1 MSSLLKKVLSIF
13 LLLIFCLMTAHS
25 VGAEDLKTP
34 EEYRKI
40 LSELG
45 NQKKTLSS
53 ELQIIDTK
61 TSITLSNIRV
71 SEQKIV
77 QTQSEIEKLSSKID
91 NLDSSLETLF
101 KQLRQRAV
109 KQYKIQQPSIFDL
122 LFASDTIDALV
133 KKIKYQKTAK
143 QHSENLYIQ
152 AQLAKSSYEEQK
164 IIREQKKQELD
175 QLIKNL
181 EAQRMELKTQQA
193 QKQKTLVDTNNDETI
208 YQSLLAQAEA
218 QQKGFVSFV
227 QTSGGD
233 SIIAAN
239 SFGTGLDGAYYS
251 QRDARWANQGIG
263 YSSMSVLKVGCL
275 LTSIA
280 MFGKKNGENITPSD
294 MASNPS
300 RFYLSTAYM
309 KNPWPGVAGKTYSE
323 LYGSRA
329 NISEELNNGNYVI
342 VGISYSGG
350 CYYGGDHFVLLTKK
364 DGDDFIMHDPIY
376 GPDLKFSSHYST
388 ICSAATFK

>member
-1 MSSLLKKVLSIF
+1 MLSQLKKSLSIF
-13 LLLIFCLMTAHS
+13 LFLTLCLMTVRTVDAQ
-25 VGAEDLKTP
+25 DLKTP

-61 TSITLSNIRV
+61 TSITLSNIRL
-71 SEQKIV
+71 SEQKII

-91 NLDSSLETLF
+91 NLDTSLETLF

-109 KQYKIQQPSIFDL
+109 KQYKIQQPSMFDL
-122 LFASDTIDALV
+122 LFDSDSIDILV

-175 QLIKNL
+175 ELIKNL
-181 EAQRMELKTQQA
+181 EAQKIALKTQQA
-193 QKQKTLVDTNNDETI
+193 EKQKLLVDTNNDEVV
-208 YQSLLAQAEA
+208 YQNLLALAEA
-218 QQKGFVSFV
+218 QRKGFVSFV
-227 QTSGGD
+227 ETSGGD

-239 SFGTGLDGAYYS
+239 AFGSGSDGAYYS
-251 QRDARWANQGIG
+251 QRDARWASQGIG
-263 YSSMSVLKVGCL
+263 YSSESILRVGCL

-280 MFGKKNGENITPSD
+280 MFGKKHGDNITPSD
-294 MASNPS
+294 IASNPS
-300 RFYLSTAYM
+300 RFSGSTAYM
-309 KNPWPGVAGKTYSE
+309 KNPWPGVAGKTYSDF
-323 LYGSRA
+323 YGSRA
-329 NISEELNNGNYVI
+329 NINQELDNGNYVI
-342 VGISYSGG
+342 VGVYRYSCEAGG
-350 CYYGGDHFVLLTKK
+350 NHFVLLTKR
-364 DGDDFIMHDPIY
+364 DGDDYIMHDPIY